1 MSRVLRFSVGALL
14 LSASLGLVA
23 CGGGGD
29 GGNNGGGSTSTFT
42 GIISSDD
49 GSQSGSI
56 SLVVQTGN
64 PAPPAPTGPSLRD
77 PVNVAGSLNFGAGAI
92 ALTGTYEPD
101 GGTIVV
107 TGGGYDLAGG
117 FDGNNR
123 LEGNWAGPGGL
134 AGNFVTTLSA
144 SATAYCGS
152 YAADDQS
159 DSGTFSFVV
168 AAGVLLGEAVS
179 DQGGGTI
186 PLDGTVSGGNIT
198 IHVPGGS
205 AGLATGTINGSSVS
219 GTYDDQQ
226 GTTGTWSGGL
236 CP

>member
-1 MSRVLRFSVGALL
+1 MSRVLRFSAAALM
-14 LSASLGLVA
+14 LSASLGLAA
-23 CGGGGD
+23 CGGDGD
-29 GGNNGGGSTSTFT
+29 GGNNGGGSTTTFT
-42 GIISSDD
+42 GIISNDD
-49 GSQSGSI
+49 GSASGSI
-56 SLVVQTGN
+56 TLLVATAS
-64 PAPPAPTGPSLRD
+64 PAPPAPTGPSIRN
-77 PVNVAGSLNFGAGAI
+77 PVNVTGSLDFGGAPV
-92 ALTGTYEPD
+92 ALTGTYDPD
-101 GGTIVV
+101 ADVIAV
-107 TGGGYDLAGG
+107 TGGGYDLGGG

-123 LEGNWAGPGGL
+123 LEGFWSGPNNTTGT
-134 AGNFVTTLSA
+134 FVTTKHGNA
-144 SATAYCGS
+144 IAYCGT

-205 AGLATGTINGSSVS
+205 AGLATGTINGTSVS

-226 GTTGTWSGGL
+226 GTTGTWTGGV
-236 CP
+236 CQ